1 MEELRKRL
9 SSVVVRFRKGKPVMK
24 VALLAVLVLCITA
37 LLILRGA
44 LLKTQAET
52 EKLRAEAAA
61 LERENSAET
70 EKLRAE
76 AAALEREN
84 SKLVQYID
92 ELGTVQGIMR
102 IAQEKLGLVEP
113 DTIIFNTEN

>member
-61 LERENSAET
+61 LERENS
-70 EKLRAE
+70 
-76 AAALEREN
+76 
-84 SKLVQYID
+84 KLVQYID